1 MKNDCLEAALHELEL
16 AGIRDVEQA
25 HGGKHLQL
33 RWSVNGHIRRV
44 YTLPSTPSDPLRGP
58 RNTRAQI
65 RRLLRD
71 DGVLQQTPKAQPIAK
86 TPDRLTRL
94 EQRVAALEQ
103 LVRTQQ
109 PPAQV
114 VELTPSVINVKG
126 I

>member
-16 AGIRDVEQA
+16 AGIRDVDQA

-44 YTLPSTPSDPLRGP
+44 YTLPCTPSDPFRGP
-58 RNTRAQI
+58 KNTRAQI

-71 DGVLQQTPKAQPIAK
+71 DGVLQQTPKAQSTGRPPDRIAK
-86 TPDRLTRL
+86 L

-103 LVRTQQ
+103 IIRTQQ
-109 PPAQV
+109 SPTQI
-114 VELTPSVINVKG
+114 VEEFIPSVINVG
-126 I
+126 A

>member
-1 MKNDCLEAALHELEL
+1 MRNDCLEAALQELEL

-58 RNTRAQI
+58 KNTRAQI
-65 RRLLRD
+65 RRILRD
-71 DGVLQQTPKAQPIAK
+71 DGVLQQTKKERPTSRP
-86 TPDRLTRL
+86 PDRITKL

-103 LVRTQQ
+103 YIRTQQ
-109 PPAQV
+109 SSTQS
-114 VELTPSVINVKG
+114 VEPIPCVINLES
-126 I
+126 